1 MESSDLLNND
11 LQVTPLSQ
19 NFLSEAA
26 KWGKFLSIIGF
37 IFCGLLA
44 ILAFFMPAIYSKM
57 AAFSQLSSGM
67 VGAAGIMIT
76 IIYLAFALLLFF
88 PCLYLNKFSTKM
100 RVALT
105 SVSQENFEDS
115 FKNLKSLLK
124 FYGILAIVILSFYI
138 LVFLIGILGVAM
150 RG

>member
-1 MESSDLLNND
+1 MENADLLNND

-19 NFLSEAA
+19 TFLSEAA
-26 KWGKFLSIIGF
+26 KWGKFLSVIGF

-44 ILAFFMPAIYSKM
+44 IAAFFMPAVYSKM
-57 AAFSQLSSGM
+57 ASFNQLPSSIA
-67 VGAAGIMIT
+67 GAAGTAIT
-76 IIYLAFALLLFF
+76 IVYLVLALLLFF

-115 FKNLKSLLK
+115 FRNLKSLLK
-124 FYGILAIVILSFYI
+124 FYGIFTIVILSFYV
-138 LVFLIGILGVAM
+138 LVFLIGMLGAAM
-150 RG
+150 R